1 MASNVAYLYDLLA
14 DNDDRELDALG
25 EICRFNVWLEVE
37 VVVEQAVGGKKKG
50 KR

>member
-1 MASNVAYLYDLLA
+1 MASNVAYRYDLLA

-25 EICRFNVWLEVE
+25 EISRFNVWLEVE
-37 VVVEQAVGGKKKG
+37 VVEQAEGWKRKG